1 MTGVTRGDGT
11 EGGEGG
17 KGEGGKREILACGW
31 TNQGSTRG
39 PSRPKKPSVAYIE
52 RIFGNQAALLNL
64 NIKSLT
70 FFGWEQ

>member
-1 MTGVTRGDGT
+1 MAEESTDGVRTR
-11 EGGEGG
+11 
-17 KGEGGKREILACGW
+17 L
-31 TNQGSTRG
+31 QGQVC